1 MTTFVTTRDSAQLQV
16 FDSGSGLPVVFQ
28 HGLGGDLAQV
38 AATFPDGP
46 SLRRITMECRAH
58 GGSTPG
64 SMRPFRIATFADDL
78 LAVCDQLGLDRF
90 VLGGISMGAALSLH
104 LAVRHRQRLRG
115 LILARPAWA
124 FTPAPA
130 NMAPFAEVAACLAT
144 LPAAQAHDAF
154 FASPTAARL
163 ASEAPDNLA
172 SLLRFFER
180 PSPDILTTL
189 LADIAGDGPDVD
201 REAARVLDLPTLV
214 IGHGEDFVHPLG
226 LAQDLAAALPRA
238 HLAQIAPKASAPE
251 RHVHEFRTAVRDF
264 LDTLDP

>member
-1 MTTFVTTRDSAQLQV
+1 MTTFVMTRDSAQLQV
-16 FDSGSGLPVVFQ
+16 FDSGAGLPIVFQ

-58 GGSTPG
+58 GGSSPG
-64 SMRPFRIATFADDL
+64 SMRPFRIATFAEDL

-104 LAVRHRQRLRG
+104 LAVRHRERLSG

-124 FTPAPA
+124 FAPAPA
-130 NMAPFAEVAACLAT
+130 NMAPFAEVAASLRT
-144 LPAAQAHDAF
+144 LPAAEARAAF
-154 FASPTAARL
+154 FSSPTAARL

-180 PSPDILTTL
+180 PSPDILASL
-189 LADIAGDGPDVD
+189 LADIAGDGADVGLD
-201 REAARVLDLPTLV
+201 AARALDLPTLV
-214 IGHGEDFVHPLG
+214 IGHGEDFVHPLAM
-226 LAQDLAAALPRA
+226 AQELAAALPRA
-238 HLAQIAPKASAPE
+238 RLVEIAPKASAPE